1 MSAITGVVVA
11 HGGFAAA
18 LVEAAEKIS
27 GIRGA
32 LVPISNEDFGPDE
45 LKSQVAAPIGT
56 GSAVIFTDLAS
67 GSCTLA
73 GRAAGRG
80 RGSVAVVTGASLPM
94 LLDFL
99 FHRDM
104 PAVELANRVAGKGRD
119 GIRVLS
125 DLEAGDGA

>member
-1 MSAITGVVVA
+1 VSPLTGVIVA
-11 HGGFAAA
+11 HGGLAAA
-18 LVEAAEKIS
+18 LVEAAEGIS
-27 GIRGA
+27 GIHGA
-32 LVPISNEDFGPDE
+32 LVPISNQDMGPDDLRMRVE
-45 LKSQVAAPIGT
+45 ASIGT
-56 GSAVIFTDLAS
+56 GSAVIFADLAS

-73 GRAAGRG
+73 GRAVGRG
-80 RGSVAVVTGASLPM
+80 RGSVAVVTGVSLPM

-104 PAVELANRVAGKGRD
+104 PAVELANRVAGKGKN